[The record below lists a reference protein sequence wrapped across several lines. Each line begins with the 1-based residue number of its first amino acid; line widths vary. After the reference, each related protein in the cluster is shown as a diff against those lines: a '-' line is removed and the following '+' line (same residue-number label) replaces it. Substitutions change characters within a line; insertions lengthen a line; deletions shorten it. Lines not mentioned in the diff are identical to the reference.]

1 MVMSEP
7 QVAVA
12 GLREFASLAGFKPSY
27 ITQLKKDGRL
37 VMTEDGKV
45 QVAESLARIEE
56 TKSPEKAAVA
66 ARHAAARQAAAQE
79 ATHDPQAPPAPAA
92 PQDDPRVGNSYQ
104 AARAV
109 REKYLAMEAKRAY
122 EHAIG
127 KLLEAA
133 HVEAALA
140 DAVTTLRTQ
149 LEGLPDIL
157 ASDLAAEPDEARC
170 RALIT
175 DAVEQ
180 QLHELARQFQRIT
193 QPQQVGL

>member
-1 MVMSEP
+1 MADLPELANP
-7 QVAVA
+7 AT
-12 GLREFASLAGFKPSY
+12 FARIARFKPSY
-27 ITQLKKDGRL
+27 VHQLKKDGRL
-37 VMTEDGKV
+37 VLAEDGKQIRV
-45 QVAESLARIEE
+45 RESLERIEQ
-56 TKSPEKAAVA
+56 TKSPDKAAVA
-66 ARHAAARQAAAQE
+66 ARHAAARGEGAQGPSQS
-79 ATHDPQAPPAPAA
+79 PQAPAGATAA
-92 PQDDPRVGNSYQ
+92 QDDPRVGNSYQ

-140 DAVTTLRTQ
+140 DAVTTLRSQ

-157 ASDLAAEPDEARC
+157 ASDVAAEADEARC
-170 RALIT
+170 RALIA

-193 QPQQVGL
+193 TPQQDRAA

>member
-1 MVMSEP
+1 MADLPELANP
-7 QVAVA
+7 AT
-12 GLREFASLAGFKPSY
+12 FARIARFKPSY
-27 ITQLKKDGRL
+27 VHQLKNDGRL
-37 VMTEDGKV
+37 VLAEDGKQIRV
-45 QVAESLARIEE
+45 RESLDRIEE

-66 ARHAAARQAAAQE
+66 ARHAAARGEGVNAPGLS
-79 ATHDPQAPPAPAA
+79 PQAPTGGAGA
-92 PQDDPRVGNSYQ
+92 QDDPRVGNSYQ

-109 REKYLAMEAKRAY
+109 RERYLAMEAKRAY

-193 QPQQVGL
+193 QAPQERAA